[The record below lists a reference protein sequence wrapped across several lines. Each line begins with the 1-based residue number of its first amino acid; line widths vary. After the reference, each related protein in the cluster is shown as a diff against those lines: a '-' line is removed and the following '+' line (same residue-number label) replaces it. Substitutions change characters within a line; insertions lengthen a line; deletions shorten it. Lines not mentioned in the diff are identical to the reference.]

1 MPQLLW
7 TTELMNKLVTVAFL
21 LYFVQNSMNIALFGK
36 HNDPP
41 FQSSIIIA
49 TEQQNLNCILHKYA
63 IQVLAIL
70 PFLQNFGHF

>member
-1 MPQLLW
+1 MPQLLR

-21 LYFVQNSMNIALFGK
+21 SYFVQNSMNIALFGK

-49 TEQQNLNCILHKYA
+49 TEQQNLNRICLSTFSHSIEIL
-63 IQVLAIL
+63 Q
-70 PFLQNFGHF
+70 FF